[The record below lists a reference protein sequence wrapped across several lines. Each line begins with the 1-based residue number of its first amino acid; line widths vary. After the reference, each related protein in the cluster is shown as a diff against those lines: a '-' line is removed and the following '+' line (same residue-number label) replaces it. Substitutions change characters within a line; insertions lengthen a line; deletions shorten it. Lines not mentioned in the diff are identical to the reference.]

1 MFHWMVMTSDKVCL
15 VCGLIAWA
23 SFGYG
28 IRESRTD
35 FWLELGFYLG
45 MPSVVAGRRAIGKCV
60 TVFGCSPSS

>member
-1 MFHWMVMTSDKVCL
+1 MLSVRVDRL
-15 VCGLIAWA
+15 GE
-23 SFGYG
+23 FGYG

-45 MPSVVAGRRAIGKCV
+45 MPSVVAGRRVIGKCV